1 MCWYIAILFFTFIL
15 VEKEAIKIDVVQAA
29 AEEAIRRQQDR
40 NRKIQ
45 RKEQLDIDARARY
58 QEAINS
64 VAMDQKKEKMI
75 QELLRLQVQD
85 RQRKQTNASNHASLF
100 RPHFVN
106 LGQEKIAKHFQDHFQ
121 IEYAGAKKGIDV
133 DQMASFRRQSR
144 KPLDTISNA
153 SFEFVNE
160 GVVLLN
166 K

>member
-1 MCWYIAILFFTFIL
+1 MA
-15 VEKEAIKIDVVQAA
+15 QAA
-29 AEEAIRRQQDR
+29 AKEIIRNQQDQS
-40 NRKIQ
+40 RKMQ

-58 QEAINS
+58 QDAINS

-75 QELLRLQVQD
+75 QELISLQLQD

-106 LGQEKIAKHFQDHFQ
+106 IGQEKIARHFKDHFQ
-121 IEYAGAKKGIDV
+121 IEYAGAKKGINV
-133 DQMASFRRQSR
+133 DQMASFRRQR
-144 KPLDTISNA
+144 RTPLDTISNA